1 MKIENN
7 KLQIKYYLLYSI
19 FLILYFASFNINAE
33 ASKNEPE
40 KKKVRIIVFD
50 FEAGKDFNKEDAKTV
65 TDFIR
70 NHMIDKNR
78 YDVVDRKNIDK
89 VLKEVAI
96 QQKCGV
102 SGCEVEIGR
111 YLHADKNM
119 TGTISK
125 FGSSYTIN
133 ATITDVKQGKYD
145 YGISK
150 ESSTIQGL
158 KEASEKLVEEL
169 TIRIDSGDDS
179 KTDTKFSFPTIN
191 PIIKSAILP
200 GWGQYSNGYKL
211 KGALTFVS
219 FFLVTGA
226 FIVEKNNYDKA
237 HDKYQTNSNWV
248 LLYPSSSNLDI
259 MGYAYAKSLHSD
271 HQKHGEQATTLS
283 ALAIGIYLYNIFD
296 IAFIS
301 KNANVSSINLY
312 KKEGLALNTSVQRNQ
327 VALDRTVSIQYT
339 WSF

>member
-1 MKIENN
+1 MKN
-7 KLQIKYYLLYSI
+7 KKVKMKYYLLYSI
-19 FLILYFASFNINAE
+19 FLILYFASFININAE

-40 KKKVRIIVFD
+40 KKKIRIIVFD

-145 YGISK
+145 YGISE
-150 ESSTIQGL
+150 ESSTIKGL

-169 TIRIDSGDDS
+169 TIRIDSGDGA
-179 KTDTKFSFPTIN
+179 KTDTKITLPTIN

-211 KGALTFVS
+211 KGSLTFIS
-219 FFLVTGA
+219 FFAIAGA
-226 FIVEKNNYDKA
+226 LAVEKNNYDKA
-237 HDKYQTNSNWV
+237 HDKYQKNSNMV
-248 LLYPSSSNLDI
+248 LFYPSTSNLDI
-259 MGYAYAKSLHSD
+259 LGYALSKSMHSD
-271 HQKHGEQATTLS
+271 FQKHGEQATTLS
-283 ALAIGIYLYNIFD
+283 ALVIGIYLYNIFD
-296 IAFIS
+296 IAFLS
-301 KNANVSSINLY
+301 KNANVSSVNIN
-312 KKEGLALNTSVQRNQ
+312 KKEGIILNTGVQQNST
-327 VALDRTVSIQYT
+327 ALDRTVSLQYT